1 MDKLLEKW
9 LDESIGDCDT
19 MVEVPR
25 ISLRAAL
32 YAEIANYRAPA
43 WTQSPRRVCDS
54 GGGVT
59 GATSLD

>member
-1 MDKLLEKW
+1 MDILLEKW

-32 YAEIANYRAPA
+32 YAESRTTEHRPGHSRRAESE
-43 WTQSPRRVCDS
+43 TQAAV
-54 GGGVT
+54 
-59 GATSLD
+59 

>member
-1 MDKLLEKW
+1 MDILLEKW

-25 ISLRAAL
+25 FSLRATV

-43 WTQSPRRVCDS
+43 WIQSP
-54 GGGVT
+54 T
-59 GATSLD
+59 NQM

>member
-43 WTQSPRRVCDS
+43 WTQSPRRV
-54 GGGVT
+54 
-59 GATSLD
+59 